1 MTRQEATKQLRQLLD
16 AHGLTDWKF
25 RLSVN
30 GRYLGLCSYK
40 DKTIFLNALAI
51 DTHPDVEVINT
62 IRHEVAH
69 ALCPNHGHDDVW
81 RAKAKELGCDST
93 GLCGMSLSANAID
106 AIRSGKIL
114 EVEYEEEIVRRPK
127 YKVTQLSEV
136 CPQCG
141 KKAEELK
148 SFIVESLNK
157 KFVTLTCGHV
167 IVKEIPKENDY
178 SKFFSYDTKEDC
190 NHEWDKNRCVLC
202 NGYRLFPFQIEG
214 AKFLEKA
221 NGRAGI
227 FDEMG
232 LGKTIQTFAYIKF
245 NPSCLSVL
253 FIVKAGLRYQ
263 FCKQLLTW
271 LGPKYV
277 AQVINS
283 SKDPLLPN
291 LKCYIAS
298 YDVLRNFDLEK
309 FEKVGIKTIILDECQ
324 AIKNVDSSRTQA
336 VRKIAAK
343 TPHII
348 PLSGTP
354 WKNKGSEF
362 FVSLNML
369 DPIKF
374 NSFEQFKIKWVDYYW
389 DGNKNREGGIAE
401 PKQFKEYTKDII
413 IRRERADVM
422 PELPLINRTKYYAEV
437 PEHAREAYNKEAANL
452 VSLVGDSAIDGTE
465 NSFKTQSQV
474 MQSLI
479 IMRQIV
485 GLAKVPTTLE
495 LASEWME
502 DTDDKLVV
510 FVHHK
515 ACGQMIL
522 KGMTDHSNKNDKYP
536 VLTLSADLNGEQ
548 RYAVQEKFNN
558 TKKCL
563 LVASTLA
570 SGEGLNLQ
578 TGHTCIIHERQW
590 NPANEEQVEGRFIRI
605 GQLASSVNAIYVH
618 GDDTIDTIL
627 DKIVDRKRI
636 AFHNTMN
643 NSMLAKWNE
652 SDIIS
657 ELIKGIVSSFGGKKK

>member
-1 MTRQEATKQLRQLLD
+1 MTRQEATKQLRTLLD
-16 AHGLTDWKF
+16 AHGLSDWKL
-25 RLSVN
+25 RLSAN

-51 DTHPDVEVINT
+51 DTHPDIEVLDT

-69 ALCPNHGHDDVW
+69 AICPMHGHDDVW
-81 RAKAKELGCDST
+81 KAKAKELGCSNT
-93 GLCGMSLSANAID
+93 SLCGMSLSTAAID
-106 AIRSGKIL
+106 AIRSGKVL
-114 EVEYEEEIVRRPK
+114 EIEYEEEVIRKPK
-127 YKVTQLSEV
+127 YKVTQLSEI
-136 CPQCG
+136 CEKCG
-141 KKAEELK
+141 KPAKELK
-148 SFIVESLNK
+148 SFVLPALNK
-157 KFVTLTCGHV
+157 KFITLVCGHV
-167 IVKEIPKENDY
+167 IAKEIPKENDY
-178 SKFFSYDTKEDC
+178 SKFYSHDTKADC

-214 AKFLEKA
+214 ARFLEQA
-221 NGRAGI
+221 DGRAGI

-232 LGKTIQTFAYIKF
+232 LGKTIQTFAYINF
-245 NPSCLSVL
+245 NPSCLPVL

-263 FCKQLLTW
+263 FSKQILTW

-277 AQVINS
+277 AQVIS
-283 SKDPLLPN
+283 TSKDPLLPN
-291 LKCYIAS
+291 LKCYISS

-309 FEKVGIKTIILDECQ
+309 FEKSGIRTIILDECQ
-324 AIKNVDSSRTQA
+324 AIKNPDSSRTQS

-343 TPHII
+343 VPHII

-374 NSFEQFKIKWVDYYW
+374 NSFEQFKIQWVDYYW
-389 DGNKNREGGIAE
+389 DGNKNREGGIQKVKE
-401 PKQFKEYTKDII
+401 FKEYTKDII
-413 IRRERADVM
+413 IRRERTEVM
-422 PELPLINRTKYYAEV
+422 PELPLINRTKHYVEV

-452 VSLVGDSAIDGTE
+452 VSLVGDATIDGTE
-465 NSFKTQSQV
+465 GSFKTQSAV

-479 IMRQIV
+479 VMRQIV
-485 GLAKVPTTLE
+485 GLAKTAATME
-495 LASEWME
+495 LAAEWME
-502 DTDDKLVV
+502 DTNDKLVI

-522 KGMTDHSNKNDKYP
+522 KGMTEHSAKNDKYL
-536 VLTLSADLNGEQ
+536 VLALTAELDGAARFE
-548 RYAVQEKFNN
+548 VQEKFNS
-558 TKKCL
+558 TPKCL

-605 GQLASSVNAIYVH
+605 GQTATSVNAIYVH

-627 DKIVDRKRI
+627 DKIVDRKRV
-636 AFHNTMN
+636 AFHSTMN
-643 NSMLAKWNE
+643 KGALAVWNE

-657 ELIKGIVSSFGGKKK
+657 ELVKGIVSSFGKKK